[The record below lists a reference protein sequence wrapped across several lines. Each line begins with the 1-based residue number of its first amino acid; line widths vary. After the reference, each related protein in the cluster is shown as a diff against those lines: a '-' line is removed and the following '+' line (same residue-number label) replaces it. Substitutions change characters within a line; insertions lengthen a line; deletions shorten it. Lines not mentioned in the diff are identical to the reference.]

1 MQLFREK
8 SPVHPLSR
16 KREKEKMEA
25 ACERNFNLFV
35 SRYRAVYVHFHVTC
49 STSARRNVRGTI
61 LIDET
66 NNGGTI
72 RSSLEASTSS
82 LPLPSI
88 LISIL

>member
-72 RSSLEASTSS
+72 RSSLEASTFY